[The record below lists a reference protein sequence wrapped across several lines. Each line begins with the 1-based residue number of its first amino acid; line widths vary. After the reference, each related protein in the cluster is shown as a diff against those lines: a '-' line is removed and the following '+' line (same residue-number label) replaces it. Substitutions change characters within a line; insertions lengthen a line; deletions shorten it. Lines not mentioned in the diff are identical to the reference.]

1 MSAPTESGKEFTITV
16 IRLKDKMAKMS
27 QPWSPMEL
35 LKVNDQVVRVAL
47 FDGMYPWHKHANEDE
62 LFYVYKGSIVI
73 QVKGHSTILLHEGE
87 MVVMPKGI
95 EHSPRS
101 LEPSY
106 VLMFEP
112 ASLKSQ
118 GD

>member
-1 MSAPTESGKEFTITV
+1 MIAAIA
-16 IRLKDKMAKMS
+16 LKDKIEEMTE
-27 QPWSPMEL
+27 PWAPVEVAR
-35 LKVNDQVVRVAL
+35 VNDQVVRIAL
-47 FDGMYPWHKHANEDE
+47 FDGEYPWHKHAHEDE

-73 QVKGHSTILLHEGE
+73 KVKGHSNITLHEGE
-87 MVVMPKGI
+87 IAVIPKGV
-95 EHSPRS
+95 EHSPSS

-112 ASLKSQ
+112 QTLKSQ